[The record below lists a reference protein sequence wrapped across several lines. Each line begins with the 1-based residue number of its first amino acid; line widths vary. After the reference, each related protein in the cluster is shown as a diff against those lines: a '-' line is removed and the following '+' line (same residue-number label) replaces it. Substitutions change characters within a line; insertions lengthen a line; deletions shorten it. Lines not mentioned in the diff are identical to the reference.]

1 MSEKEPPAFY
11 RIPLDM
17 DAEMKMIERKELIN
31 AAKMLKENC
40 LYGCKFR
47 FFEPTCPFYRDDWD
61 EDEPQ
66 MACKLYS
73 YPRDWDL
80 PEVQDNDN

>member
-17 DAEMKMIERKELIN
+17 DAEMKRIERKELIN

-40 LYGCKFR
+40 KTRDGKC
-47 FFEPTCPFYRDDWD
+47 EGCPFLDGWD
-61 EDEPQ
+61 Y
-66 MACKLYS
+66 CKLTQDMNCFNPS
-73 YPRDWDL
+73 EWDL
-80 PEVQDNDN
+80 PEVQDDE